1 MLRDILTLFQ
11 AHNGRALS
19 KEAIRRQLDISPALL
34 DQMLLTLVQRGRL
47 VEIDGGC
54 DGCDSC
60 PLEHFCATS
69 PTVTMKGYAVP
80 QMAQLEN
87 SPPEMRYDQNK

>member
-11 AHNGRALS
+11 EQQGHTLS
-19 KEAIRRQLDISPALL
+19 KEAIRTHLNVSPALL

-47 VEIDGGC
+47 VEVDGGC
-54 DGCDSC
+54 AGCDSC

-69 PTVTMKGYAVP
+69 PTVSMKGYAL
-80 QMAQLEN
+80 A
-87 SPPEMRYDQNK
+87 SS